1 MRKGRG
7 VLLPPWRLRHRRINV
22 LGLEARNAHQ
32 GPEPGIERGRGL
44 FRPPWEDE
52 APPCAST
59 QPAAN
64 EALLIPLARAQD
76 AVARLEAAVA
86 AAPDAVAAG
95 LRARLA
101 LFEAAGFLA
110 HCGSAVHPHDLAL
123 REAHLTGS
131 YTLAALTGQLRAAA
145 PWTTADGGGG
155 AVADDHLV
163 ADALAYAR
171 QWRRLAELATW
182 LPLRSLESLT
192 GPLSQLGAPLA
203 DDVPT
208 RAWLAA
214 LPGPAVTAGLLAAA
228 RVMAAGLPGMPRA
241 DHSRP
246 ARPTWRPR
254 CGAGTVTE
262 GAARCRSGRR
272 RSRGSTRS
280 RDKGEGISSRVTW
293 TASPRRRGAE
303 RANSTGCI
311 RRHAGSRPCPR
322 APARSCKRPARSL
335 CASRS
340 SPDACSPGSSMSRPA
355 PGWISLP
362 GWSRPACS
370 AR

>member
-1 MRKGRG
+1 M
-7 VLLPPWRLRHRRINV
+7 
-22 LGLEARNAHQ
+22 
-32 GPEPGIERGRGL
+32 
-44 FRPPWEDE
+44 
-52 APPCAST
+52 
-59 QPAAN
+59 
-64 EALLIPLARAQD
+64 IPLARAQD

-131 YTLAALTGQLRAAA
+131 YTLAALTGQLRVAA

-203 DDVPT
+203 DDAPT

-241 DHSRP
+241 DRLALGPSYVAAALWRRHGYGRGCALPFWAAPVSRIDAL
-246 ARPTWRPR
+246 ARQGGGDFEQGYLD
-254 CGAGTVTE
+254 CVAE
-262 GAARCRSGRR
+262 AA
-272 RSRGSTRS
+272 
-280 RDKGEGISSRVTW
+280 
-293 TASPRRRGAE
+293 RRGARE
-303 RANSTGCI
+303 LDRLHQAA
-311 RRHAGSRPCPR
+311 RRIATLPAS
-322 APARSCKRPARSL
+322 ARSQLQAAGAVALREPLITGRLLARQLDVSTRAGL
-335 CASRS
+335 DLA
-340 SPDACSPGSSMSRPA
+340 
-355 PGWISLP
+355 
-362 GWSRPACS
+362 
-370 AR
+370 ARLVAAGVLREMTGRIAWRAFAIA